1 MRTWPHSGFSVDQS
15 VYLPAGDR
23 VGIERLVGYD
33 NRQRV
38 HQTDASFRV
47 LRQVDLTATH
57 PFMDS
62 YVGRPR
68 LFVRDGRI
76 YLLGRNWTPP
86 PRAMQ
91 LCLFRL
97 DPATLTVASYAIL
110 DNAERGQIN
119 DGYYAMPYF
128 REVGGD
134 TMLYVV
140 NYKGIKGQP
149 GPNILRHEYRWEE
162 VK

>member
-1 MRTWPHSGFSVDQS
+1 
-15 VYLPAGDR
+15 
-23 VGIERLVGYD
+23 
-33 NRQRV
+33 V

-47 LRQVDLTATH
+47 LRQADLTATH

-97 DPATLTVASYAIL
+97 DPATLLVSSYAIL
-110 DNAERGQIN
+110 DNAEREQVN

-128 REVGGD
+128 REAGGN

-140 NYKGIKGQP
+140 NYRGLKGQP
-149 GPNILRHEYRWEE
+149 GPNIIRHEYRWDE